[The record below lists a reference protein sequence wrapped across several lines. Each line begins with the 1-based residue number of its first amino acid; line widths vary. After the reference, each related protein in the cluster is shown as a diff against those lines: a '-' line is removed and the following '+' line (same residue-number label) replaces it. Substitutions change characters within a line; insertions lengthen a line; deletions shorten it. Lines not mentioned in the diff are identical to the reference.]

1 MFYYSLLTTECVV
14 IPSEYAAL
22 DTLSLTEY
30 TSWNNS
36 PPHPKKKKAIFYCYK
51 VLMGSLRDCSVMTGH
66 VLCPLHM
73 SAAKN
78 NLPRYQSEP
87 HKSKMHLAAEEI
99 YFKYGEYQEQ
109 YSVSLA
115 NSTLLP
121 ALILRFDGT
130 KFHPKTCKVKSR
142 KYLSLCIL
150 IWNSDL
156 HLLSL
161 YFQTHEVTTNLSH
174 PPSVWADSF
183 LIHPRQKGQ
192 GWGNPASSVSIK
204 PISD

>member
-1 MFYYSLLTTECVV
+1 
-14 IPSEYAAL
+14 
-22 DTLSLTEY
+22 
-30 TSWNNS
+30 
-36 PPHPKKKKAIFYCYK
+36 
-51 VLMGSLRDCSVMTGH
+51 MGSLRDCSVMTGH

-73 SAAKN
+73 SAAENK
-78 NLPRYQSEP
+78 LPSYQWEL
-87 HKSKMHLAAEEI
+87 HKSKIYLVTEEI
-99 YFKYGEYQEQ
+99 YFKHGEYQEQ

-115 NSTLLP
+115 NSTLPP

-130 KFHPKTCKVKSR
+130 KFHPKRCKVKSW
-142 KYLSLCIL
+142 KHLSLCIL

-161 YFQTHEVTTNLSH
+161 YSQTHEVTTNLSH
-174 PPSVWADSF
+174 PPSVWADSC